1 MINQEAIALANILW
15 NYHQLHHTLEQSD
28 CILVLG
34 SMDTRTAERGAD
46 IYLQGYAP
54 IIIFSGGL
62 GKLTKD
68 MWAETEAE
76 LFANIAL
83 DKGVPREAIFIENKS
98 TNTGENI
105 QFTQQLLQEKN
116 LDLDSFIVV
125 QKPYMERR
133 SYATFKKHWPHKK
146 LLVTSPLLSFEEY
159 PTNDISIEKLINMM
173 VGDLQRIKLYPEK
186 GFQIYQEIPDDVW
199 DAYEK
204 LVAMGFDKQLM
215 K

>member
-1 MINQEAIALANILW
+1 MINQEVIGLAKILW
-15 NYHQLHHTLEQSD
+15 NYHQLHHTLEPAD

-34 SMDTRTAERGAD
+34 NLDTRTAERGAD
-46 IYLQGYAP
+46 VYLQGYAP

-62 GKLTKD
+62 GKLTRH

-83 DKGVPREAIFIENKS
+83 DRGVPREAIFIENKS

-105 QFTQQLLQEKN
+105 LFTQQLLQEKN
-116 LDLDSFIVV
+116 LHPDSFIVV

-133 SYATFKKHWPHKK
+133 SYATFRKHWPDKK

-159 PTNDISIEKLINMM
+159 PTNDISLEKLINMM

-199 DAYEK
+199 RAYEE